1 MMSEGTKRRKVEE
14 PASPAPAAGAG
25 GTPAMVSTPARAPAP
40 AAAAEAATPTAA
52 PTPSKEEEKPTMAV
66 LLTGPLTKDDP
77 AEVVS
82 ALSKL
87 ERAWYNSQKACKEA
101 AVIGAPLS
109 IVTILRK
116 WENNEDVLRV
126 ATLCMVHLTYYLEDT
141 RNSFQELGAAEVMA
155 AAMTKFP
162 ENADINE
169 FGCNFFYNLFL
180 GAKGAGK
187 KSKEF
192 AAKFA
197 KELNGID
204 VIVNTLKKFMDKK
217 HAALQMNA
225 CAALEELTA
234 KGCRQQVIDAGAVR
248 AVAPI
253 FDTKPK
259 NKEVERAAKSLMK
272 SLFGK

>member
-1 MMSEGTKRRKVEE
+1 MMSEERAKRRKVEE
-14 PASPAPAAGAG
+14 PASPAAG
-25 GTPAMVSTPARAPAP
+25 GTPAVVSTPTRAPAP
-40 AAAAEAATPTAA
+40 AAAAATEPKTPTAA

-126 ATLCMVHLTYYLEDT
+126 ATLCMVHLTYHLEDT

-155 AAMTKFP
+155 AAMNKFP

-180 GAKGAGK
+180 GAKGANK

-197 KELNGID
+197 KDLNGID
-204 VIVNTLKKFMDKK
+204 VIVKTLKQFTDKK
-217 HAALQMNA
+217 HTALQMNA
-225 CAALEELTA
+225 FAALEELAA